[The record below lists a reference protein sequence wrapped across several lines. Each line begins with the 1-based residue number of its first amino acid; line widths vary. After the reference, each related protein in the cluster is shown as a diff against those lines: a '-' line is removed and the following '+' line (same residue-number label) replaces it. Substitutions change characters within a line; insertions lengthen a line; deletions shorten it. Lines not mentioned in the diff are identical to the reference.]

1 MKLRGKVMG
10 QTIVFDKPLD
20 LEDGQMV
27 EVEIS
32 PMKNESLEKYGIKPI
47 PSRGNV
53 VTNEIVN
60 EIREELGI

>member
-1 MKLRGKVMG
+1 MKMRGKVMG

-32 PMKNESLEKYGIKPI
+32 PIKNESLEKYGIKPI